1 MKVWVLTAAA
11 LLLAQLSLA
20 PAHVEALGDG
30 AALPARQ
37 LGAWGP
43 TDNHRPAGDGGD
55 NQADDSRP
63 QALAEHRPG
72 SGAPCKATSSSMQD
86 PPSRPRRSPPQ
97 PFRSRSLGLSHHL
110 KGYGKFNSD
119 TVSTGHACPSPRA
132 QVGFEAPLQQ
142 RRLSPG
148 PSPAS

>member
-37 LGAWGP
+37 LGAGGP

-55 NQADDSRP
+55 NEADDSHP
-63 QALAEHRPG
+63 QVRAEHHPG
-72 SGAPCKATSSSMQD
+72 SGAPCKATGSGMQH
-86 PPSRPRRSPPQ
+86 PPQ
-97 PFRSRSLGLSHHL
+97 QAPQEPTTAVPQQEPG
-110 KGYGKFNSD
+110 
-119 TVSTGHACPSPRA
+119 AEPSPEGLRE
-132 QVGFEAPLQQ
+132 VQQ
-142 RRLSPG
+142 RHGKHRACLPIAQGAGRL
-148 PSPAS
+148 